1 MDSDRSITP
10 RDVIEAR
17 LDESDVRTDNR
28 YVSVADGEKVCYGDH
43 TDTSNR
49 YDSPPTGNYGVYLT
63 AADQLVVLDVDD
75 YDGDNLPFN
84 LPDTLVEESP
94 HGGEHLYYHV
104 PVDADGRMPAA
115 VFDDEI
121 GAKNPVPSW
130 GEVQVS
136 NKYVVGAG
144 STLDDCGKDWHD
156 CSQPDE
162 GDYTIAEDRE
172 IATVSADRLVEVLLD
187 DPEIEELTPD
197 LKPGTREH
205 ENDNVDLDVH
215 DVLFSAEYPEGERT
229 SHPVHGSKTGT
240 NFQVDEGAETWRCW
254 RDGCTGNALHL
265 IGMQHGIIECGEW
278 DNDGLDTETW
288 REIFAAAREDGYD
301 IGDPYASEEP
311 EEPDYDDVDGET
323 GLIDL
328 ARDRVQDVF
337 ARMNPPEDEDVD
349 SLGKKPA
356 IHEFAVI
363 IDTYWHWL
371 YPDAASAEWQNTL
384 YVYDVDRG
392 IYTPTGEATAKDIIE
407 KLLGDFSDNHVVSE
421 IVAKLKRRNRVA
433 ASEIDARKPPAHELV
448 VENGILDLTTG
459 ELRDYTPEEYHTTRV
474 DVAYDPEA
482 KTDRID
488 EFFHDVVDGKH
499 VATLYR
505 LAAHMLLKE
514 YPSRKAALLV
524 GEGANGKGTVL
535 DLFEQFV
542 GSENTVARGIQS
554 LTDYRF
560 AAQDLHGKLANLE
573 GDLSPNELNDS
584 RMIKK
589 LTGDDQINADV
600 KQANETINFTNH
612 ASLMFAVNTV
622 PQSPEDSHGWWSRW
636 MYIPFPN
643 RFDGEDAKPKSELM
657 AELTA
662 EEELQGLLT
671 RAVEEIQRYDET
683 GEFFPNSK
691 SPEEVRE
698 QMKNAAN
705 PIRDFATTA
714 FHEVDDSDGAYGR
727 VKKDNVV
734 AAYSRYAEEHD
745 LPNLNPQKLKDDIKK
760 IAAFN
765 IEAGKSRSLSE
776 DSDRDPCFIGVEW
789 TERGAQLAAI
799 EQPDDDQ
806 GVLDDDWEQDVPLD
820 DVREYVETH
829 PEADVYEVM
838 REFQLGGDAFDVVER
853 LVERVDADSD
863 DSDDDDPDAGAA
875 VIDDGDDPDGGDGSS
890 VSDTSNDGDATNV
903 SNPARRYTAE
913 QKEQAIEAMAEDTD
927 DSVEEIA
934 ETLLIRTED
943 EGKVAEIVSNARV
956 DGSDCEESAPPA
968 PPEPDTTPV
977 TDDVPTLSKDED
989 GIEYDAEEIGD
1000 PGDVV
1005 AAHGEVDAG
1014 VEDVDIIVIPRD
1026 EFAIAV
1032 EAAYER
1038 DVEFRTPEGD
1048 ALGDRR

>member
-1 MDSDRSITP
+1 MDSDQSITP
-10 RDVIEAR
+10 REVIEGR

-75 YDGDNLPFN
+75 YDGDDLPFD
-84 LPDTLVEESP
+84 LPETLIEESP

-136 NKYVVGAG
+136 NKYVVATG
-144 STLDDCGKDWHD
+144 STLDDCGKEWHD

-162 GDYTIAEDRE
+162 GDYTVAEDRD
-172 IATVSADRLVEVLLD
+172 IATVSVERLVEVLLD
-187 DPEIEELTPD
+187 DPEIEDPTPD
-197 LKPGTREH
+197 LSPGTH
-205 ENDNVDLDVH
+205 ENNDVDLDVH
-215 DVLFSAEYPEGERT
+215 DVLFSAEYTEEERT
-229 SHPVHGSKTGT
+229 VHPVHGSSTGT

-254 RDGCTGNALHL
+254 RHGTTGNALHL
-265 IGMQHGIIECGEW
+265 IGMQNGIIECGEW
-278 DNDGLDTETW
+278 DNGGLDTETW
-288 REIFAAAREDGYD
+288 REIFAAAREEGYD
-301 IGDPYASEEP
+301 IGESYANDEP
-311 EEPDYDDVDGET
+311 EEPDYDDVDDKAD
-323 GLIDL
+323 LIDL

-371 YPDAASAEWQNTL
+371 FPDAASSEWVNTL

-392 IYTPTGEATAKDIIE
+392 IYTPTGEATAETIIE

-448 VENGILDLTTG
+448 VENGILNLKTG
-459 ELRDYTPEEYHTTRV
+459 ELRDHTPEEYHTTRI
-474 DVAYDPEA
+474 DVAYDSDAE
-482 KTDRID
+482 TNRID
-488 EFFHDVVDGKH
+488 EFFGEVVDDQH
-499 VATLYR
+499 VPTLYR

-535 DLFEQFV
+535 DLFGEFV

-554 LTDYRF
+554 LAEYRF

-584 RMIKK
+584 RMLKK

-600 KQANETINFTNH
+600 KQSNETVDFENH
-612 ASLMFAVNTV
+612 ATLMFAVNTV
-622 PQSPEDSHGWWSRW
+622 PESPEDSHGWWSRW

-657 AELTA
+657 DELTT
-662 EEELQGLLT
+662 EEELQGLLA
-671 RAVEEIQRYDET
+671 RAVEEIQRYDGT
-683 GEFFPNSK
+683 GEFFPHSQ

-705 PIRDFATTA
+705 PVRDFATTA
-714 FHEVDDSDGAYGR
+714 FDEVEEPDGSYGR
-727 VKKDNVV
+727 VRKTHVV
-734 AAYSRYAEEHD
+734 DAYSRYADEHD

-760 IAAFN
+760 LDDFS
-765 IEAGKSRSLSE
+765 IESGQTRALSE
-776 DSDRDPCFIGVEW
+776 GSDRDQCFIGIEW

-799 EQPDDDQ
+799 EQPDNDQ
-806 GVLDDDWEQDVPLD
+806 GVLDDDWGQDVPLD
-820 DVREYVETH
+820 DVREYVENN

-838 REFQLGGDAFDVVER
+838 REFELSGNAFEVVER
-853 LVERVDADSD
+853 LIKGVDIDSEGG
-863 DSDDDDPDAGAA
+863 DDDDPGAGVVTTDDRDNPDGGDATTDGDDSS
-875 VIDDGDDPDGGDGSS
+875 VSDDGDDTDA
-890 VSDTSNDGDATNV
+890 SN
-903 SNPARRYTAE
+903 RRYTAE

-927 DSVEEIA
+927 ESVEEIA
-934 ETLLIRTED
+934 ETLLICPED
-943 EGKVAEIVSNARV
+943 ADEVIEVVSNVRD
-956 DGSDCEESAPPA
+956 DGSDAEDPAPPA
-968 PPEPDTTPV
+968 PPESDAPPA
-977 TDDVPTLSKDED
+977 TDDVPTRSED
-989 GIEYDAEEIGD
+989 DSGIEYDPEEIGD
-1000 PGDVV
+1000 ADDVV

-1026 EFAIAV
+1026 EFGIAV
-1032 EAAYER
+1032 EAAYGR
-1038 DVEFRTPEGD
+1038 GVEFRTPEGD
-1048 ALGDRR
+1048 VLGGRE

>member
-1 MDSDRSITP
+1 M
-10 RDVIEAR
+10 IEAR

-43 TDTSNR
+43 TDTDNR
-49 YDSPPTGNYGVYLT
+49 YDSPPAGNFGVYLT

-75 YDGDNLPFN
+75 YDGDDLPFD
-84 LPDTLVEESP
+84 LPDTLIEESP

-136 NKYVVGAG
+136 NKYVVAAG
-144 STLDDCGKDWHD
+144 STLDDCGKEWHD
-156 CSQPDE
+156 CTQPDE
-162 GDYTIAEDRE
+162 GDYTVAEDRE
-172 IATVSADRLVEVLLD
+172 IATVSAERLVEVLLSD
-187 DPEIEELTPD
+187 SEIEEPTPD

-205 ENDNVDLDVH
+205 ENDDVYLDVH
-215 DVLFSAEYPEGERT
+215 DVLFSAEYPEEERT
-229 SHPVHGSKTGT
+229 AHPVHGSSTGT
-240 NFQVDEGAETWRCW
+240 NFQVDDGAETWRCW
-254 RDGCTGNALHL
+254 RHGCTGNALHL
-265 IGMQHGIIECGEW
+265 IGMQHDIIECGEW
-278 DNDGLDTETW
+278 DNGGLDTETW

-301 IGDPYASEEP
+301 IGDPHSHDEP
-311 EEPDYDDVDGET
+311 EEPDYDGVDDEAD
-323 GLIDL
+323 LIDL

-337 ARMNPPEDEDVD
+337 ARMNPPEDEDVE

-384 YVYDVDRG
+384 YIYDVDRG
-392 IYTPTGEATAKDIIE
+392 IYTTNGETAAEEITE
-407 KLLGDFSDNHVVSE
+407 KLLGDFADNHVVSE
-421 IVAKLKRRNRVA
+421 IVAKLKRRNRA
-433 ASEIDARKPPAHELV
+433 AAREIDAQKPPAHELV
-448 VENGILDLTTG
+448 VENGILNLKTG

-474 DVAYDPEA
+474 DVAYDPDA
-482 KTDRID
+482 QTDRID
-488 EFFHDVVDGKH
+488 KFFREVVDDGH
-499 VATLYR
+499 VSTLYR
-505 LAAHMLLKE
+505 LAAHILLKE

-535 DLFEQFV
+535 DLFEEFV

-600 KQANETINFTNH
+600 KQANETVNFQNH
-612 ASLMFAVNTV
+612 ATLMFAVNTV

-643 RFDGEDAKPKSELM
+643 RFDGDDAKPKSELM
-657 AELTA
+657 DELTT
-662 EEELQGLLT
+662 EEELQGLLART
-671 RAVEEIQRYDET
+671 VEEIQRYDET
-683 GEFFPNSK
+683 GEFFPESK
-691 SPEEVRE
+691 TPEEVRE

-705 PIRDFATTA
+705 PVRDFATTA
-714 FHEVDDSDGAYGR
+714 FNEVEEPDGAYGR
-727 VKKDNVV
+727 VRKDHVV
-734 AAYSRYAEEHD
+734 DAYSRYADEHD
-745 LPNLNPQKLKDDIKK
+745 LPNLNPQKLKDDVKK
-760 IAAFN
+760 LDDFT
-765 IEAGKSRSLSE
+765 IEAGQSRALS
-776 DSDRDPCFIGVEW
+776 DDDRVQCFVGIEW
-789 TERGAQLAAI
+789 TARGAQLAAI

-806 GVLDDDWEQDVPLD
+806 GVLDGDWKQDVPLA

-838 REFQLGGDAFDVVER
+838 REFGFGGDAFDAVEH
-853 LVERVDADSD
+853 LVEGVDTDSD
-863 DSDDDDPDAGAA
+863 DGGDDDPDAGG
-875 VIDDGDDPDGGDGSS
+875 VNTNDTEDDDSDESSASDDGGDTDGSTP
-890 VSDTSNDGDATNV
+890 D
-903 SNPARRYTAE
+903 RRYTAA
-913 QKEQAIEAMAEDTD
+913 QKEQAVEAMAEDTD
-927 DSVEEIA
+927 EDADEIA
-934 ETLLIRTED
+934 ETLLIREEDEDEVTEIVAGVRGDEDDTED
-943 EGKVAEIVSNARV
+943 P
-956 DGSDCEESAPPA
+956 APPA
-968 PPEPDTTPV
+968 PPESDAPPV
-977 TDDVPTLSKDED
+977 TDVPTRGEDED
-989 GIEYDAEEIGD
+989 GIEYDTEEIGD

-1014 VEDVDIIVIPRD
+1014 VEDVDVIVIPRD
-1026 EFAIAV
+1026 EFGIAV
-1032 EAAYER
+1032 EAAYAR
-1038 DVEFRTPEGD
+1038 DVEFVTPDGDSIGD
-1048 ALGDRR
+1048 AE